1 MLKFPLGAVVGGAI
15 VAAALWGDTGS
26 LWPLDCGNATSRP
39 RQRRRCEHR
48 DWSLGRTE
56 RQEWHDVQRI
66 IRSKTPECLL
76 CDG

>member
-1 MLKFPLGAVVGGAI
+1 LLKFASGAVVGGAI
-15 VAAALWGDTGS
+15 VTAALWGDTGS
-26 LWPLDCGNATSRP
+26 LWPLDCENATWRP
-39 RQRRRCEHR
+39 RQPRRREHM

-66 IRSKTPECLL
+66 IRSEPPECLL